1 MIYSVEIFRAE
12 HLFMTKIKL
21 VLVEAIAVWAGSN
34 VFLSHDLCDPML
46 FLLSPWVS
54 SPGRPIGP
62 SHF

>member
-46 FLLSPWVS
+46 VQKLCV
-54 SPGRPIGP
+54 
-62 SHF
+62 